1 MDMMKFETGYQCP
14 RFIRAH
20 NLLNCF
26 LSVCFLIEV
35 LKIKV
40 GSIAGVLNA
49 RCQLNS
55 RIKNWFQRFS
65 VDISNDL
72 PYAITTYGNEL

>member
-1 MDMMKFETGYQCP
+1 MDRMKFETGYLCP

-20 NLLNCF
+20 DLLNCF

-49 RCQLNS
+49 RC
-55 RIKNWFQRFS
+55 
-65 VDISNDL
+65 
-72 PYAITTYGNEL
+72 